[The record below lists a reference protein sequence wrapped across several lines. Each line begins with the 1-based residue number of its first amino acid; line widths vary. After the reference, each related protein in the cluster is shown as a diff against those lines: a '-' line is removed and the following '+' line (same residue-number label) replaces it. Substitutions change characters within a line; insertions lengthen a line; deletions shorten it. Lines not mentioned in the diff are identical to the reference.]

1 MIIFKMLFALLFI
14 LGWMFLLTLI
24 IGETH
29 ALNNTNP
36 RFTKWW
42 RKHLIGTEDE
52 LYSRKQNKK

>member
-1 MIIFKMLFALLFI
+1 MITLKIFLILFI
-14 LGWMFLLTLI
+14 LGFTFMILLVM
-24 IGETH
+24 GETY

-36 RFTKWW
+36 RFTRWW

>member
-24 IGETH
+24 LGEKH
-29 ALNNTNP
+29 ATNNTNS

-42 RKHLIGTEDE
+42 RKHIIGI
-52 LYSRKQNKK
+52 LKSNNKI